1 MDEFL
6 ALWLLALALAGYGV
20 LARRTRDAFHP
31 LALFLLG
38 WLGVFAFAHLDVPTT
53 YDEPYYALPFGVHTY
68 FAVLTAGMAFAIGF
82 FLADPNM
89 APLDRERIWKGL
101 RSSAN
106 AERLAAVTLG
116 LFAIATATTAYFIW
130 TAGEI
135 PLFSPRINELRRT
148 FKLRYFGYL
157 YDLHYASALFSA
169 MLAAWSRTRRARWG
183 WTMLALTSALLLMS
197 GGVRV
202 SPLTA
207 LAWIFIF
214 LALRPGRPHAR
225 QVVAA
230 VVIFATVFGVIEQYR
245 RSQYRLDPDLL
256 NPRLDLSVP
265 ATLWAH
271 SAASFKNLQLTID
284 QVTSPL
290 HMGLTSYDLPKTVN
304 PAARRVDQ
312 QINAL
317 YGTHNTPTFLG
328 FLYFDFG
335 WGGILL
341 MPAIYGALTALVYRR
356 FRAGPR
362 IFWLVVY
369 IDFLLAAALAFRTHR
384 FFGNN
389 LLYFAL
395 VAAAVELLAGRR
407 SAGAES
413 APPGRTVELHPAA

>member
-1 MDEFL
+1 MDELL

-38 WLGVFAFAHLDVPTT
+38 WLGVFAFAHFDVPTT
-53 YDEPYYALPFGVHTY
+53 YDEPYYALPFGVPTY
-68 FAVLTAGMAFAIGF
+68 FAVLTAAVGF
-82 FLADPNM
+82 SVGFLLAGPRL
-89 APLDRERIWKGL
+89 APLDRERIWSQL
-101 RSSAN
+101 RASVDRG
-106 AERLAAVTLG
+106 RLAPITVG
-116 LFAIATATTAYFIW
+116 LFAVATATTVYFIW

-157 YDLHYASALFSA
+157 YDLHYAAALFSA
-169 MLAAWSRTRRARWG
+169 MLAAWSPTRRGRWG
-183 WTMLALTSALLLMS
+183 WTFLALTSALLLMS

-214 LALRPGRPHAR
+214 LALRPGRPRVR
-225 QVVAA
+225 QVVVA

-245 RSQYRLDPDLL
+245 RSQYRLDPGVL

-271 SAASFKNLQLTID
+271 SAASFKNLQLTLD

-290 HMGLTSYDLPKTVN
+290 HLGLTSYDLPKTIN
-304 PAARRVDQ
+304 PAARSVDE

-335 WGGILL
+335 WGGILVIPL
-341 MPAIYGALTALVYRR
+341 IYGALTALVYRR
-356 FRAGPR
+356 FRVAPSL
-362 IFWLVVY
+362 FWLIVY
-369 IDFLLAAALAFRTHR
+369 IDFVLAVALTFRTHR

-395 VAAAVELLAGRR
+395 VVACVELLAGRR
-407 SAGAES
+407 ATPAQRS
-413 APPGRTVELHPAA
+413 APSRPAELQPAP